1 MSAAMATCTVMFL
14 TWVRYGKPDVSM
26 TLNGAL
32 AGLVAITAGCDLV
45 TVPGSFCIGIIAGI
59 TVVFAIEFIDQ
70 KIRIDDPVGA
80 ISVHGV
86 CGALGTILTGLF
98 AEKEGWLYCGDPH
111 FFTVQLL
118 GVAAVIVYVA
128 IAAGIVFKS
137 IKSTVGLRVT
147 AKEEIAGLDFEEH
160 GLASAYADFMP
171 ATEHTFETIT
181 DNIKSTDAGVSELPA
196 YKAERPVSPDG
207 HTYSLVTIIT
217 SKERF
222 LPLKIA
228 LEAIGIT
235 GMTVTE
241 VHGYGLQK
249 GHSEMYR
256 GASVASRL
264 LPKIRLDIVV
274 SAIPPRT
281 LIEIA
286 KKVLYTG
293 KYGDGKIFVS
303 TIDNVVK
310 IRTGEEGF
318 DALQDYPI

>member
-1 MSAAMATCTVMFL
+1 
-14 TWVRYGKPDVSM
+14 
-26 TLNGAL
+26 
-32 AGLVAITAGCDLV
+32 
-45 TVPGSFCIGIIAGI
+45 
-59 TVVFAIEFIDQ
+59 
-70 KIRIDDPVGA
+70 
-80 ISVHGV
+80 
-86 CGALGTILTGLF
+86 
-98 AEKEGWLYCGDPH
+98 
-111 FFTVQLL
+111 
-118 GVAAVIVYVA
+118 
-128 IAAGIVFKS
+128 
-137 IKSTVGLRVT
+137 
-147 AKEEIAGLDFEEH
+147 
-160 GLASAYADFMP
+160 MP
-171 ATEHTFETIT
+171 APEHAFEAIT
-181 DNIKSTDAGVSELPA
+181 DNYKNADAGASDLPVH
-196 YKAERPVSPDG
+196 KAERPVSPDG